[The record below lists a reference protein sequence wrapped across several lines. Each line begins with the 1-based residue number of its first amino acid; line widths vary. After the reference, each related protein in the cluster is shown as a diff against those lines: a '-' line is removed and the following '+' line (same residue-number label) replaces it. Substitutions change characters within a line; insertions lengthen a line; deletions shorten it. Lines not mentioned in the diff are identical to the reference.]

1 MWQGV
6 SNTLNRMGS
15 SAPGYFLALVL
26 ALGSFFTLAGFAG
39 GTEPDDSIEPTGKEA
54 SLAALHVR
62 EGFRVELVAAEPLV
76 MDPVAID
83 WGADGRL
90 WVAEMADYPLGLD
103 GKGKPGGRVRFLEDT
118 DGDGRYDRSVLFLE
132 GVNFPNGVKAWRD
145 GVLVTAAPEII
156 FARDTDGDG
165 RVDVREV
172 LYRGFSEG
180 NQQLRVNGLRWGL
193 DNWIHCASGAHHG
206 GYAKGNKVTSLRTGE
221 TIVLGSRDFRIRP
234 DPGLIDPQSG
244 PSQFG
249 RNRDD
254 WGNWFGVQN
263 SHPLWHYV
271 LRDHHLRRNPYFLS
285 PDPKHQVVTPVN
297 PRVYAAKSPQ
307 KRFHSFEQSGRF
319 TSACS
324 GMVYRDELLF
334 PRSGESHS
342 FTCEPFH
349 NVVQHN
355 IVRRKGPTFE
365 ARRDPAESKIDFLAS
380 RDRWFRPVMVR
391 TGPDGALW
399 VVDMYRYMI
408 EHPQWLPKNGQDE
421 LRPHYRQGEKQG
433 RIYRVFPAA
442 SGPRAWP
449 RPRDS
454 SPEKLVSYLEHPNG
468 WVRDMAQQLL
478 VQRDDGKVVDGLRRL
493 VRESRVA
500 LGRLHSL
507 CTLDGLGQLDAAT
520 LGIALKD
527 PRPGVRRHAVRLS
540 GAFDPALLV
549 GMKDSEPEVRLEL
562 AVSLRTGPDIARLAA
577 DADPW
582 ISAAA
587 MSSLDSGNVISA
599 LEASLETP
607 GLFAR
612 LAAQAVAWKKSGE
625 AAELLDRYLPGA
637 DLGGQ
642 LRLAGA
648 WLEKAAPRSV
658 PAAVLGVVAKAEA
671 LAFDSA
677 AGEKLRVAAIGLLN
691 RVPGRGVSP
700 VEKLLSA
707 SEPFEIQAAAV
718 HRLSRVESLLEGWTR
733 HGPALRAEILARILG
748 RKEWAGGLLDA
759 VEGGVVKRGELDS
772 STRQRL
778 GALGPGIKKRVQ
790 RLLPTSPDRLAVL
803 KNYRPALKLEGNAGK
818 GRVIFEKI
826 CAACH
831 KLGGL
836 GRETGPNLAALSNK
850 TGEFLLQSIIDPN
863 AAVEARFGLYAAAT
877 RDGRT
882 FSGMVTSETGTQL
895 SLVGADGKKMD
906 ILRGDIVEF
915 KSMGVSFMPIGLER
929 DLAPGDLADLIRFVQ
944 TAE

>member
-1 MWQGV
+1 MRAGV
-6 SNTLNRMGS
+6 SNTLTGMGS
-15 SAPGYFLALVL
+15 TVPRYYSAAVL
-26 ALGSFFTLAGFAG
+26 ALGFFFLPGIAG
-39 GTEPDDSIEPTGKEA
+39 GAEPDDSIRATGKEA
-54 SLAALHVR
+54 SLAAFHVR
-62 EGFRVELVAAEPLV
+62 EGLRIELVAAEPLV

-90 WVAEMADYPLGLD
+90 WVAEMADYPLGVD
-103 GKGKPGGRVRFLEDT
+103 GKGKAGGRVRFLEDT
-118 DGDGRYDRSVLFLE
+118 DSDGRYDRSVVFLD
-132 GVNFPNGVKAWRD
+132 GLNFPTGVMAWKD
-145 GVLVTAAPEII
+145 GVLVTAAPEVL
-156 FARDTDGDG
+156 FARDTSGDG
-165 RVDVREV
+165 RADVREV
-172 LYRGFSEG
+172 LYKGFSEG

-206 GYAKGNKVTSLRTGE
+206 GYARGNKITSVRTGK

-234 DPGLIDPQSG
+234 GPGLLDPQSG

-271 LRDHHLRRNPYFLS
+271 LRDHHLRRNPYFVS
-285 PDPKHQVVTPVN
+285 PNPKNQVVTPSN
-297 PRVYAAKSPQ
+297 PRVYTAKSPQ

-334 PRSGESHS
+334 PRGSERHA

-355 IVRRKGPTFE
+355 IIFSKGPTFA
-365 ARRDPAESKIDFLAS
+365 ARRDPAESKVDFLAS
-380 RDRWFRPVMVR
+380 KDRWFRPVMAR

-421 LRPHYRQGEKQG
+421 LRPYFRHGEKHG
-433 RIYRVFPAA
+433 RIYRVFPAE

-449 RPRDS
+449 RLSGSAPA
-454 SPEKLVSYLEHPNG
+454 ELVNYLEHPNG
-468 WVRDMAQQLL
+468 WVRDTAQQQL
-478 VQRDDGKVVDGLRRL
+478 VQSGEGKVAGELRRL
-493 VRESRVA
+493 VRASRVA
-500 LGRLHSL
+500 LGRLHAL
-507 CTLDGLGQLDAAT
+507 CTLDGIGQLDAPT
-520 LGIALKD
+520 LEVALKD
-527 PRPGVRRHAVRLS
+527 SEPGVRRQAVRLS
-540 GAFDPALLV
+540 AAMAPSLLAGFEDSDPA
-549 GMKDSEPEVRLEL
+549 VRLEL
-562 AVSLRTGPDIARLAA
+562 AVSARDGADIARLAA
-577 DADPW
+577 DRDPW
-582 ISAAA
+582 VAAAA
-587 MSSLDSGNVISA
+587 MSSLDSKNVVSA
-599 LEASLETP
+599 LESSLESP
-607 GLFAR
+607 ALFAR
-612 LAAQAVAWKKSGE
+612 LTGQAVAWKKGAE
-625 AAELLDRYLPGA
+625 AAELLGRYLPGA
-637 DLGGQ
+637 EAGDK
-642 LRLAGA
+642 LRLTSA
-648 WLEKAAPRSV
+648 WLEKADPSSAPPAVLKTVEIAEAMAFDRSV
-658 PAAVLGVVAKAEA
+658 
-671 LAFDSA
+671 S
-677 AGEKLRVAAIGLLN
+677 GELRVAAIALLN
-691 RVPGRGVSP
+691 RVPGRAEISVL
-700 VEKLLSA
+700 KLLGA
-707 SEPFEIQAAAV
+707 SEPSAVQAAAV
-718 HRLSRVESLLEGWTR
+718 RRVSSFKPLLEGWPR
-733 HGPALRAEILARILG
+733 YGPGLRAEILGRALG

-759 VEGGVVKRGELDS
+759 VAGGVVKPGELDS

-790 RLLPTSPDRLAVL
+790 QLLPASPDRLAVL
-803 KNYRPALKLEGNAGK
+803 KKYRPALGLK
-818 GRVIFEKI
+818 GDGGRGRATFEKI

-906 ILRGDIVEF
+906 ILRGDLVEF
-915 KSMGVSFMPIGLER
+915 RSMGTSFMPNGLER
-929 DLAPGDLADLIRFVQ
+929 NLSPGDLADLIRFIQ
-944 TAE
+944 EAR